1 MFYDR
6 IPTPRSL
13 WWGAI
18 LFCVIAITDSW
29 FRWATF
35 QYGTFD
41 LAFYAQGLWLAGKGM
56 WHVSLLDVP
65 LMGNHQDPIIF
76 LALPFYKIWSH
87 PMLLV
92 ILQTLLLATMPFTGW
107 RIARH
112 LEFGPQASMWLGFAT
127 LLAPATGFVA
137 LHEFHPEALTAPL
150 LLLMFEGRMK
160 QRPGLFWLSFIL
172 TLACKE
178 SMGLLLAW
186 ISLVYWF
193 LERSRDRE
201 WRVGWNVI
209 PGCVAFGWF
218 LLCVLLIGPSL
229 NGGRV
234 DFLELYSHLGD
245 SAGGILGGFV
255 AHPSKGTA
263 ALWKGFTGWSITNG
277 NLTWGLLLPF
287 LVLPVLRPRWMIM
300 AAPIFLQHLLS
311 SRPSEWN
318 IHYHYAAP
326 LLPLLWLAAAEA
338 GSALFWRDILAGWV
352 AVGCVVGQLW
362 FGPIKSVWHTAT
374 GAREA
379 LWARGWKGA
388 MLVAVAKDASVTAGM
403 PYLPHLTNRVRLH
416 SLHHVLKG
424 LNTLSRTEYNP
435 PAPTDVVI
443 VDTAD
448 HWTFDRAAEIFHPK
462 MRAAGDRIIPASD
475 MLLHQFLNQEQWRVV
490 ARNEFTIFLKGGS
503 PATPDSQ
510 GGGRVL
516 DEYHTLLSAQGM
528 PPLQDDAMLF
538 RIAWELQPKRP
549 WLLWASLYLLDE
561 SGRRFDI
568 GKGPVG
574 PEIKAGR
581 FVEAWA
587 IRQPPFLKPGKYR
600 GGLLIYDPFASKLP
614 DGKERFKSR
623 AIDLGEFKLP

>member
-6 IPTPRSL
+6 IPTPRIL

-18 LFCVIAITDSW
+18 LFCVIAIADSW

-41 LAFYAQGLWLAGKGM
+41 LAFYAQGLWLAGKGT

-65 LMGNHQDPIIF
+65 LMGNHQDPIVF

-92 ILQTLLLATMPFTGW
+92 ILQTLALATMPFTGW

-112 LEFGPQASMWLGFAT
+112 LEFGPQASVWLALAT
-127 LLAPATGFVA
+127 LLAPATGFIA

-150 LLLMFEGRMK
+150 LLLMFQGR
-160 QRPGLFWLSFIL
+160 QQRRPGIFWLSFIL
-172 TLACKE
+172 VLACKE

-193 LERSRDRE
+193 IERDRDRE
-201 WRVGWNVI
+201 WRVGWNII
-209 PGCVAFGWF
+209 PGWIAFGWF
-218 LLCVLLIGPSL
+218 LLCVLIIGPAL

-245 SAGGILGGFV
+245 SPGGIVGGFF
-255 AHPSKGTA
+255 AHPSKGAT
-263 ALWKGFTGWSITNG
+263 ALWHGLTGG
-277 NLTWGLLLPF
+277 NLAWGTLLPF
-287 LVLPVLRPRWMIM
+287 LLLPVLRPRWIIM

-311 SRPSEWN
+311 WRQSEWSIN
-318 IHYHYAAP
+318 FHYAAP
-326 LLPLLWLAAAEA
+326 LLPLLWLGAAEA

-362 FGPIKSVWHTAT
+362 FGPIKSVWHTVA
-374 GAREA
+374 GASDA
-379 LWARGWKGA
+379 LWAREWKSA
-388 MLVAVAKDASVTAGM
+388 MLVAVEKDASVTAGM
-403 PYLPHLTNRVRLH
+403 PYLSHLTNRRQLH

-424 LNTLSRTEYNP
+424 LNTLSRTEYKP
-435 PAPTDVVI
+435 PAATDAVI

-448 HWTFDRAAEIFHPK
+448 HWTFDRRAGIFHPK
-462 MRAAGDRIIPASD
+462 MSAVGDRIIPASD
-475 MLLHQFLNQEQWRVV
+475 VLLHQFLSQEKWRVM
-490 ARNEFTIFLKGGS
+490 ARNEFTIFLKGAS
-503 PATPDSQ
+503 PAVQDSL
-510 GGGRVL
+510 GAGSKF
-516 DEYHTLLSAQGM
+516 DECHTLLSAQGIR
-528 PPLQDDAMLF
+528 PRQDDVMLI

-549 WLLWASLYLLDE
+549 WMLWTLLYLFDE
-561 SGRRFDI
+561 SGQRFDI
-568 GKGPVG
+568 VKGPIG
-574 PEIKAGR
+574 PEVSSGPL
-581 FVEAWA
+581 VEMWA
-587 IRQPPFLKPGKYR
+587 IRQPPFLKAGKYR
-600 GGLLIYDPFASKLP
+600 GGLLIYDPFETKLP

-623 AIDLGEFKLP
+623 NIDLGQFEFP

>member
-112 LEFGPQASMWLGFAT
+112 LEFGPQASMWLGLAT
-127 LLAPATGFVA
+127 LLAPATGFIA
-137 LHEFHPEALTAPL
+137 LHEFHPEALAAPL
-150 LLLMFEGRMK
+150 LMLMFEGRMK

-172 TLACKE
+172 VLACKE

-186 ISLVYWF
+186 ISLVHYV
-193 LERSRDRE
+193 LERDRDRE
-201 WRVGWNVI
+201 WRVNWNII
-209 PGCVAFGWF
+209 PGCVALGWF
-218 LLCVLLIGPSL
+218 LLCALVIGPSL

-255 AHPSKGTA
+255 THPSKGA
-263 ALWKGFTGWSITNG
+263 GALWNGLTGG
-277 NLTWGLLLPF
+277 NLAWGTLVPF
-287 LVLPVLRPRWMIM
+287 LLLPVLRPRWIIM

-311 SRPSEWN
+311 WRQSEWS
-318 IHYHYAAP
+318 IHFHYAAP
-326 LLPLLWLAAAEA
+326 LLPLLWLGAAEA

-352 AVGCVVGQLW
+352 AVGCVVSQFW
-362 FGPIKSVWHTAT
+362 FGPIKSVYRTVT
-374 GAREA
+374 GASGVLRAKE
-379 LWARGWKGA
+379 WKSA
-388 MLVAVAKDASVTAGM
+388 MLVAVPKDASVTAGL
-403 PYLPHLTNRVRLH
+403 PYLSHLTNRERLY

-424 LNTLSRTEYNP
+424 LNTLSRSEYKP
-435 PAPTDVVI
+435 PTGIDAVVI
-443 VDTAD
+443 DTAD
-448 HWTFDRAAEIFHPK
+448 TATFDPNAGYFHPQMALGSK
-462 MRAAGDRIIPASD
+462 VIPASD
-475 MLLHQFLNQEQWRVV
+475 VLLHKFMSQTQWH
-490 ARNEFTIFLKGGS
+490 ALKRNEFAIFQKGASEQKQDFPGE
-503 PATPDSQ
+503 
-510 GGGRVL
+510 GRKL
-516 DEYHTLLSAQGM
+516 DAYHTLLSAQGM
-528 PPLQDDAMLF
+528 PPLKDDAMLF
-538 RIAWELQPKRP
+538 RLVWDLQPDRP
-549 WLLWASLYLLDE
+549 WLLWVSLYLLDA
-561 SGRRFDI
+561 SGQRFDI
-568 GKGPVG
+568 RKGPIA
-574 PEIKAGR
+574 PETASGR
-581 FVEAWA
+581 LVEAWPV
-587 IRQPPFLKPGKYR
+587 RPPHSLKPGKYR
-600 GGLLIYDPFASKLP
+600 GGLLIYDPFETKLP
-614 DGKERFKSR
+614 DGKGRFKPV
-623 AIDLGEFKLP
+623 ALDLGEFELK